1 MAASHMIHVHIIDLV
16 AKLFTRKKS
25 TAAHARI
32 PKPKWCPEPFS
43 VYHLRWL
50 FPKSSAAVMAN
61 TYMAAIDPATSGEKK
76 NLKSG

>member
-16 AKLFTRKKS
+16 ARLFTRKKR

-32 PKPKWCPEPFS
+32 PNPKWWPEPFS

-50 FPKSSAAVMAN
+50 FPKSSAAVIAS
-61 TYMAAIDPATSGEKK
+61 TYIAAICTATSGEKK
-76 NLKSG
+76 NLKTG